1 MATKSRK
8 RGKRIGPSGS
18 RKKPARAAKSAKR
31 KASPKSG
38 RAKRAKTPS
47 KSTPANLGSAAKSP
61 PKRLPAWDEV
71 EIDEQRE
78 NAGRPETGF
87 LSKSAYADD
96 DLAEE
101 MGEEFVMTATSGE
114 QAAEDLRNQDF
125 PEEQGGPFVVTSGRT
140 EFAYGSDPSNP
151 KDAEPAAFPTANNSL
166 EEEQAGA
173 RAEDEDDELEERTT

>member
-18 RKKPARAAKSAKR
+18 LKKPARAAKSPKR
-31 KASPKSG
+31 KAS
-38 RAKRAKTPS
+38 S
-47 KSTPANLGSAAKSP
+47 KSTPANLGSEAKSP

-78 NAGRPETGF
+78 NAGRPESGF
-87 LSKSAYADD
+87 LSKRAYADD

-125 PEEQGGPFVVTSGRT
+125 PEEWGGPFVVTSGRT

-151 KDAEPAAFPTANNSL
+151 KDAEPAAFPTAINSL
-166 EEEQAGA
+166 EEEEAGA
-173 RAEDEDDELEERTT
+173 RAEDEGDEREERTT